1 MFDVLRQ
8 IAEGPKHI
16 SAAFFWKHGLYI
28 YICLYNLSELRF
40 MFGKGW
46 RTDSD
51 LAELFF

>member
-16 SAAFFWKHGLYI
+16 SAAFFLETWLIYI
-28 YICLYNLSELRF
+28 YIYNLSELRF